1 MSIDV
6 NPFFLAA
13 KAVVCRLLCD
23 LFRHVRRLCR
33 VPTTILYR
41 RLSSSFFS
49 LPEINHQ
56 MMTFLESHNP
66 PPLSRTKKEMDR
78 NLKILKAKPMER
90 KMLSLKTNPKIK
102 LLR

>member
-1 MSIDV
+1 
-6 NPFFLAA
+6 
-13 KAVVCRLLCD
+13 
-23 LFRHVRRLCR
+23 
-33 VPTTILYR
+33 
-41 RLSSSFFS
+41 
-49 LPEINHQ
+49 
-56 MMTFLESHNP
+56 MTFLESHNP